1 MALVQ
6 IFFIISL
13 SVFTFFF
20 PPKPKK
26 LKLVWSDEFNKNG
39 LPDAKKWTYEEG
51 YVRNKELQYYTRSRP
66 ENARIENGNL
76 VIEARLDSFN
86 VNGKKV
92 PITSASITTQGK
104 GEWQY
109 GRVEVR
115 AKIPS
120 SLGTWP
126 AIWMLGKNQQEV
138 GWPACGELDLMEH
151 VGYDPNNLHFNI
163 HTKAYNHVKKTNKGA
178 TIPYPQPYA
187 DYHVYA
193 MDWTKEKIDFLLDN
207 KVVFTFKNEG
217 TGPDAWPYNQPF
229 YLILNL
235 AFGGGWGG
243 QKGVDVNSLPQKVYI
258 DYVRVYQPRNS

>member
-1 MALVQ
+1 MALANILLVC
-6 IFFIISL
+6 ILSL
-13 SVFTFFF
+13 FTFFF

-26 LKLVWSDEFNKNG
+26 LKLVWSDEFNKAG
-39 LPDAKKWTYEEG
+39 LPDANKWTYEEG
-51 YVRNKELQYYTRSRP
+51 YIRNKELQYYTKQRP

-76 VIEARLDSFN
+76 VIEARLDSLN
-86 VNGKKV
+86 VGGKKA
-92 PITSASITTQGK
+92 PITSASITTEGK
-104 GEWQY
+104 AEWQY

-126 AIWMLGKNQQEV
+126 AIWMLGKNRREV
-138 GWPACGELDLMEH
+138 GWPACGELDIMEH
-151 VGYDPNNLHFNI
+151 VGYDPDKLHFTV
-163 HTKAYNHVKKTNKGA
+163 HTKAYNHIKKTDKGA
-178 TIPYPQPYA
+178 KVPFAQPYA

-217 TGPDAWPYNQPF
+217 TGPDVWPYDQPF

-243 QKGVDVNSLPQKVYI
+243 QKGVDVNSLPQKFYI
-258 DYVRVYQPRNS
+258 DYVRVYQ